1 MPVYPLALGT
11 NTQYSRIVLK
21 ISTTPCNAKIRISRD
36 YLLKS
41 PQNYSTE
48 DQMRY
53 APKCLQHLEVDGL
66 QNGFRLIEFYE
77 QHDEYPV
84 IR

>member
-1 MPVYPLALGT
+1 MPLALGT
-11 NTQYSRIVLK
+11 NTQYPRVVSN
-21 ISTTPCNAKIRISRD
+21 ISSTQYNAKGGISRD
-36 YLLKS
+36 FLLKS

-48 DQMRY
+48 DQMWD

-66 QNGFRLIEFYE
+66 QNGLRLIEFYE